1 MMNATLRT
9 GIAII
14 LVVVAYGAYRAYK
27 HLGALLVPAVITRE
41 MDPAR
46 TLSPSVGVRMTR
58 LLRGGAPASVRPK
71 LIALSF
77 DDGPY
82 PVSTP
87 LLLAVLHDLSV
98 PATFFLIGRD
108 AQQFPGLA
116 RRIAEAGD
124 EIADHTLTHPG
135 NFERLD
141 AAGVRAEILGGARAL
156 RAYSSD
162 PAISS
167 MMRPPHGRFSLT
179 TIQAAQSAGYAVV
192 LWNDDPGDWRTVPVQ
207 ELESHIEAHATQP
220 EILLLHSGMLAT
232 IEMMPAVV
240 ARFRAAG
247 YQFVTVGELLKRA
260 GATAVNDPAKHPLS
274 NGKS

>member
-1 MMNATLRT
+1 M
-9 GIAII
+9 
-14 LVVVAYGAYRAYK
+14 YRAYK
-27 HLGALLVPAVITRE
+27 HAGALLVPAVITRE

-46 TLSPSVGVRMTR
+46 TLSPSVGVRFSR
-58 LLRGGAPASVRPK
+58 LMRGAAPASVRPK
-71 LIALSF
+71 LIALTF

-82 PVSTP
+82 PVTTP
-87 LLLAVLHDLSV
+87 LLLAVLHDLRV
-98 PATFFLIGRD
+98 RATFFLIGRD
-108 AQQFPGLA
+108 AQQFPELA

-124 EIADHTLTHPG
+124 EIGDHTLTHPD

-141 AAGVRAEILGGARAL
+141 AAGVRAELLGGARAL
-156 RAYSSD
+156 RAYSFD

-167 MMRPPHGRFSLT
+167 MMRPPHGRFALT
-179 TIQAAQSAGYAVV
+179 TIQAAQSAGYAVI
-192 LWNDDPGDWRTVPVQ
+192 LWNDDPGDWRTVPVR
-207 ELESHIEAHATQP
+207 ELEKHIEAHATQP

-232 IEMMPAVV
+232 VEVLPDVV

-274 NGKS
+274 SGKS